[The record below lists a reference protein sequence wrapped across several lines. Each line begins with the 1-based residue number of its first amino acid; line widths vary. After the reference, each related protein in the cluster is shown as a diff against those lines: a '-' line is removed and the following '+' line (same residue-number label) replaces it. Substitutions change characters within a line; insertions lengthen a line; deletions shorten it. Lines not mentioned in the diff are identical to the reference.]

1 MAQVDTS
8 FLTSHKES
16 LDQAFRTYVEDIQPL
31 IVQYELEKN
40 EFPVAVQNE
49 IRAIYSHLAR
59 AAVSEKDED
68 VERNIQKVNSHTKR
82 AFIDCLKY
90 SCIISL
96 DHYVDFFNRYTGV
109 DLSYIND
116 GHFLPDSG
124 ALYHSAKEKLK
135 AAKQI
140 EGSSNEP
147 DSVIFEHYND
157 AYIEFLALDEMLNS
171 AEISAETLKHR
182 ATELQLRA
190 EEKEQQALRREKRA
204 NRITMVSIVVT
215 VISIIISIVICA
227 ISFGA

>member
-1 MAQVDTS
+1 MNW
-8 FLTSHKES
+8 F
-16 LDQAFRTYVEDIQPL
+16 
-31 IVQYELEKN
+31 
-40 EFPVAVQNE
+40 FP
-49 IRAIYSHLAR
+49 SPPF
-59 AAVSEKDED
+59 
-68 VERNIQKVNSHTKR
+68 ERH
-82 AFIDCLKY
+82 C
-90 SCIISL
+90 ISL
-96 DHYVDFFNRYTGV
+96 YENFPEQLHCRPIHHIIF
-109 DLSYIND
+109 YI
-116 GHFLPDSG
+116 
-124 ALYHSAKEKLK
+124 SAKEKLK